1 MSGGPVFVLTAHRS
15 GGTALARGLNRHP
28 DLMVWGEHAG
38 FINKLAELDATIGFY
53 PPLTRP
59 LEQRDLAGH
68 VRLGKFE
75 PGGFDPWSNPFE
87 QADWRD
93 WCRRFIET
101 TFRRDLHPGQ
111 RWGFKEVRYHSPVTA
126 RFLATLFPDA
136 RFVLL
141 QRELAPLVL
150 SNMLTPWS
158 IGRLHRLGATDSAA
172 GVRAAVFDCA
182 YALAVVNRGLAAI
195 AQALPAQ
202 SCVVRS
208 RALAEPV
215 RTFGAL
221 FAFLGLSQWPAL
233 LDEVKEA
240 SDRQLG
246 TTDLSQ
252 TEGHLSRE
260 TVQRFLPE
268 AIAAAEAE
276 LAAGEP
282 DLARL
287 KRLGPTGRY
296 SFLVGDHELVGTPYS
311 TMF

>member
-1 MSGGPVFVLTAHRS
+1 MSGPVFVLTAHRS

-38 FINKLAELDATIGFY
+38 FINKLAELDEVIGHY

-59 LEQRDLAGH
+59 LDQSQLDEH
-68 VRLGKFE
+68 VRRDKFD
-75 PGGFDPWSNPFE
+75 PGAFDPWRNPFE

-93 WCRRFIET
+93 WCRRFIEA
-101 TFRRDLHPGQ
+101 TFRRGLHPGQ
-111 RWGFKEVRYHSPVTA
+111 RWGFKEVRYHTLATA

-136 RFVLL
+136 SFVILR
-141 QRELAPLVL
+141 RELAPLLL
-150 SNMLTPWS
+150 SNLLTPWS
-158 IGRLHRLGATDSAA
+158 MEMLRHLGATASEAEL
-172 GVRAAVFDCA
+172 RAAVQDCA
-182 YALAVVNRGLAAI
+182 YALAAVDRGLATI
-195 AQALPAQ
+195 AQAWPDR
-202 SCVVRS
+202 CRVVRTN
-208 RALAEPV
+208 ALADPV
-215 RTFGAL
+215 ATFAEL

-246 TTDLSQ
+246 VTDL
-252 TEGHLSRE
+252 EGREGNLSRA
-260 TVQRFLPE
+260 TVLRLLPE
-268 AIAAAEAE
+268 ALAEAE
-276 LAAGEP
+276 AALAAGEP

-311 TMF
+311 SMF